1 MAETFSLS
9 ELVIPGTYID
19 VRAEGLI
26 GVGGLST
33 GNIGIVGTARNLDE
47 NGDPVVDEDGNPVD
61 ITGKTFILS
70 DYATAQE
77 TLGRYDAFSQKTLN
91 LTRAIELL
99 YRNGARTVFARALD
113 PDDAATGDFTAAS
126 SELVKD
132 NVNILVAPE
141 LSTDDALDV
150 LRPVLESAENNGRD
164 VIAVVGS
171 TRPKSTTSRPGTVQ
185 RPAYPGRAR
194 HRHHESVDRG
204 RSTRQKQRRGA
215 PRHLHG
221 GRRGGSSEH
230 PAPQYS
236 PTNKVLAGCK
246 EPGPEVLLRPGE
258 GTRQGG
264 VLVLEEPPGR
274 ARGAR
279 HQHGDGRH
287 GPFKQITTRR
297 ITDFAKAGIRQAS
310 NPFIGRSTT
319 SASRGAAGAID
330 GFLTTMVADEALIGY
345 SWRSLPRAQDEI
357 AGRAIVNAVIQP
369 TFSIDFVAVT
379 LVLSKEERMPNT
391 SVFTGRRRLD
401 HALRAPGRRGGEG
414 AGSP

>member
-47 NGDPVVDEDGNPVD
+47 NGDPVEDEDGNPID

-91 LTRAIELL
+91 LTRALELL

-113 PDDAATGDFTAAS
+113 PDNAATGDFSAAFD
-126 SELVKD
+126 ELVKD
-132 NVNILVAPE
+132 NVNILIAPE
-141 LSTDDALDV
+141 LSTVDAREV
-150 LRPVLESAENNGRD
+150 LTEVLESAENNGRD

-171 TRPKSTTSRPGTVQ
+171 NATEVDDIKNHVRSNDRLILAAPAIVTSETVLENGRPKSSDVKLSGSYTAAAVAGLL
-185 RPAYPGRAR
+185 
-194 HRHHESVDRG
+194 
-204 RSTRQKQRRGA
+204 STLA
-215 PRHLHG
+215 P
-221 GRRGGSSEH
+221 ED
-230 PAPQYS
+230 S
-236 PTNKVLAGCK
+236 PTNKVLAGVKDLAQRFSYGQVK
-246 EPGPEVLLRPGE
+246 ELVS
-258 GTRQGG
+258 GG
-264 VLVLEEPPGR
+264 VLVLESRQGVR
-274 ARGAR
+274 VVRGISTEMV
-279 HQHGDGRH
+279 DN

-310 NPFIGRSTT
+310 NPFIGRLNNQ
-319 SASRGAAGAID
+319 RVRAALQAAIE

-345 SWRSLPRAQDEI
+345 SVEVTATRQDEI
-357 AGRAIVNAVIQP
+357 NGRAIVNAVIQP

-379 LVLSKEERMPNT
+379 LVLQ
-391 SVFTGRRRLD
+391 
-401 HALRAPGRRGGEG
+401 
-414 AGSP
+414 